1 MGRMAEKDGWQISDS
16 LWKKIQPLLPV
27 PLPNPHPLGGHRPR
41 VDERL
46 AMNAI
51 VFVLRTGCQQGVG
64 DGVDLGAK
72 PAARAAQSLSLGV
85 ALRRPCR
92 VRVGT
97 DERGV
102 DKHAL

>member
-27 PLPNPHPLGGHRPR
+27 PLPKPHPLGGHRPR

-72 PAARAAQSLSLGV
+72 PAARAAQRISLGV
-85 ALRRPCR
+85 ALRRPVR
-92 VRVGT
+92 ARVGM